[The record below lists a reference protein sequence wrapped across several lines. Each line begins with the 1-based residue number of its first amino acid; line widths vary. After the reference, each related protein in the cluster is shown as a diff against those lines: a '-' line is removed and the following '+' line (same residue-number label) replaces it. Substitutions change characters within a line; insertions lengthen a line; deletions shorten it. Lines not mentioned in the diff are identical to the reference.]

1 MAERGLARPVPR
13 QVVLGPPEPGRCA
26 AAWMEVELELY
37 PPVVVAAGL
46 SSPARAPF
54 PFPAPAA
61 RRALPG
67 ASGERAVLR
76 PGASGERVVSRPG
89 VAAALDVTAWPRAA
103 VHAGEPQQA
112 GAAEAQVVSAR
123 AALVAARVVQVA
135 VVRRQVAPDALAGPP
150 LVLPWGAA
158 SACRRDPAPPLPER
172 RRAARSARGNWR
184 TQTAKPREL
193 SWQAARGEAFS

>member
-1 MAERGLARPVPR
+1 LAERGLARPVPR

-26 AAWMEVELELY
+26 AAWMEVELALY
-37 PPVVVAAGL
+37 PPAVVAAGL

-61 RRALPG
+61 RRAL
-67 ASGERAVLR
+67 

-158 SACRRDPAPPLPER
+158 SACRRDPVPPLPER

-193 SWQAARGEAFS
+193 SWQAARGEALS

>member
-1 MAERGLARPVPR
+1 VALAERGLARPVPR
-13 QVVLGPPEPGRCA
+13 QAVLGPPGRCA
-26 AAWMEVELELY
+26 AAWMEVELALY
-37 PPVVVAAGL
+37 PPAVVAAGL

-61 RRALPG
+61 RRAL
-67 ASGERAVLR
+67 

-112 GAAEAQVVSAR
+112 VGAAEAQVVSAR

-135 VVRRQVAPDALAGPP
+135 VVRRQAAPDALAGPP

-172 RRAARSARGNWR
+172 RRAARSARGNWQR
-184 TQTAKPREL
+184 QTAKPREL
-193 SWQAARGEAFS
+193 SWQAARGEALS